1 MKRSKRVNKN
11 FKNSVKNHI
20 EKTTTKQNKKEVYLF
35 QYIEYS

>member
-20 EKTTTKQNKKEVYLF
+20 EKTTTKQKKEVYLF
-35 QYIEYS
+35 